1 MKALKRD
8 YLLHMMLLPSV
19 IILFIYHYIP
29 IFGSSIAFL
38 DYKTYLGILKSDFVG
53 MDNFITLFSTPGFGQ
68 ALYNTI
74 FIALWKI
81 VTGIVVPVIF
91 ALLLNEARLTL
102 FKRTVQTIIYLPY
115 FISWVLLAG
124 IIVDILS
131 PTAGIVNE
139 LLKWFGFEP
148 VFFLG
153 SNKWFPT
160 VLIST
165 NVWKEFGY
173 GTIIYMAALA
183 GVNPALYEAALI
195 DGATRWKQT
204 IHVTLPCIAPTI
216 VLLTVLGLGN
226 ILNAGF
232 EQIFNLMN
240 PVTMKSGDIID
251 TVVYRLA
258 FQNARFSIAT
268 AAGLFKSVISCIL
281 VIVSYKLAY
290 RLTGY
295 KVI

>member
-1 MKALKRD
+1 MKALRRD
-8 YLLHMMLLPSV
+8 SLLHLMLLPSV
-19 IILFIYHYIP
+19 VILFIYHYIP

-38 DYKTYLGILKSDFVG
+38 DYKTYLGIFQSDFVG
-53 MDNFITLFSTPGFGQ
+53 MDNFTALFSTPGFGRS
-68 ALYNTI
+68 LYNTV

-81 VTGIVVPVIF
+81 ATGIAVPVLF
-91 ALLLNEARLTL
+91 ALLLNEVRLTV
-102 FKRTVQTIIYLPY
+102 FKRTVQTVIYLPY

-124 IIVDILS
+124 IVVDILS
-131 PTAGIVNE
+131 PTSGIVNE
-139 LLKWFGFEP
+139 FLQWLGLKP

-153 SNKWFPT
+153 DNQWFPT
-160 VLIST
+160 VLIGT
-165 NVWKEFGY
+165 NIWKEFGY

-195 DGATRWKQT
+195 DGAGRWKQT

-240 PVTMKSGDIID
+240 PITMRSGDIID
-251 TVVYRLA
+251 TLVYRLA